1 MSIITDFN
9 LDSLSITAKRGLIKE
24 LRAAIANDKIVNK
37 ELKAIVK
44 AQKAEAR
51 EAKKADRIA
60 KLQAKLDA
68 LLNPVGAKAIKANK
82 KPSKVT
88 VTKLA

>member
-1 MSIITDFN
+1 MTTFSIVN
-9 LDSLSITAKRGLIKE
+9 QLSTADKRALIAE
-24 LRAAIANDKIVNK
+24 LRDSIAFDKRAARIAKADAK
-37 ELKAIVK
+37 EAKLAV
-44 AQKAEAR
+44 R

-82 KPSKVT
+82 KPSKAVI
-88 VTKLA
+88 TKLA

>member
-1 MSIITDFN
+1 MLFRS
-9 LDSLSITAKRGLIKE
+9 S
-24 LRAAIANDKIVNK
+24 AIQNDKVVNK

-44 AQKAEAR
+44 VQKAAAR

-82 KPSKVT
+82 KPGKVT
-88 VTKLA
+88 VTKAA

>member
-1 MSIITDFN
+1 MSIITDFA
-9 LDSLSITAKRGLIKE
+9 LDSLSITAKRQLVKE
-24 LRAAIANDKIVNK
+24 LRAAIANDKVVNR

-51 EAKKADRIA
+51 EVKKANRIA
-60 KLQAKLDA
+60 ALQAKLDA
-68 LLNPVGAKAIKANK
+68 LLNPVGAKAIKANR

-88 VTKLA
+88 VTKVA

>member
-1 MSIITDFN
+1 MTTFNIVNQLSTSEKRALIAELRESIRFDVV
-9 LDSLSITAKRGLIKE
+9 AKR
-24 LRAAIANDKIVNK
+24 IAKADSKIAKV
-37 ELKAIVK
+37 A
-44 AQKAEAR
+44 AR

-82 KPSKVT
+82 KPSKAV
-88 VTKLA
+88 VTKLAA

>member
-9 LDSLSITAKRGLIKE
+9 LDSLSITSKRGLIKE
-24 LRAAIANDKIVNK
+24 LRAAIANDKAVNK

-44 AQKAEAR
+44 AQKAAAR
-51 EAKKADRIA
+51 VEKRATRIAALEAK
-60 KLQAKLDA
+60 LEA
-68 LLNPVGAKAIKANK
+68 LRNPVGVKAIKANRK
-82 KPSKVT
+82 AGPVT

>member
-1 MSIITDFN
+1 MTTFSIVN
-9 LDSLSITAKRGLIKE
+9 ELSTADKRALIVE
-24 LRAAIANDKIVNK
+24 LRESIAFDKRAARIA
-37 ELKAIVK
+37 KAD
-44 AQKAEAR
+44 AREAKQAVR

-82 KPSKVT
+82 KAGKVT
-88 VTKLA
+88 VTKYA